1 MAIGDDAVAV
11 GWDLVP
17 DNSAGEE
24 GKVKFGYRE
33 INKTRD
39 YAAQVKMAAPSSKA
53 AYQTAS
59 GISYGTAAP
68 SGGADGDIYFQ
79 IVP

>member
-1 MAIGDDAVAV
+1 MAIGDDAASV

-17 DNSAGEE
+17 DNGVG
-24 GKVKFGYRE
+24 GKVHNGYLE

-39 YAAQVKMAAPSSKA
+39 YAAQVKMLVPLSKA
-53 AYQTAS
+53 SYQTAN

>member
-1 MAIGDDAVAV
+1 MAIGDDAVAA

-39 YAAQVKMAAPSSKA
+39 YAAQVLFSVPNSKT
-53 AYQTAS
+53 AYQTAA

-68 SGGADGDIYFQ
+68 SGGSDGDIYFQ